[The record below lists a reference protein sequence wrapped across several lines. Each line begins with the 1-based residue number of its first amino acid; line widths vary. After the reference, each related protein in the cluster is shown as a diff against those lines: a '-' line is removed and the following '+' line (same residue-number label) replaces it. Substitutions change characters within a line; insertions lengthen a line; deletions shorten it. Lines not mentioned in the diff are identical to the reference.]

1 LLRADEFGARV
12 VYITWTP
19 KTSLYIPIVY
29 LLTYHKNHLGEIR
42 LSLAGCQWALVRD
55 RTPRRPGRV
64 VGDHKEQRRTSRAR
78 AITDRSI
85 YARAR
90 AAGPV
95 PRAKYSFFCVCV
107 LSGSC
112 ARTSQHQRRGVHL
125 TERVPMRV
133 RHVARKC
140 GGSRALFSR
149 DTHVLLVHTR
159 ASPAV
164 RAAPTGSCTNRGRV
178 WFLFHSSPTRPPSAL
193 SLAAPWLWAP
203 GRRRRRYREAVVRWE
218 QRRFACGGRC
228 VRGADGFLE
237 RRRKTDEAGAL
248 WRGPRPWR
256 PWYGHLDASLVGAII
271 RDDRLNDFVS
281 SRSLSFPISFLTLRK
296 ACPACGAFRS

>member
-1 LLRADEFGARV
+1 VHARPSINAVPSILLNACPCVCD
-12 VYITWTP
+12 
-19 KTSLYIPIVY
+19 TSL
-29 LLTYHKNHLGEIR
+29 
-42 LSLAGCQWALVRD
+42 
-55 RTPRRPGRV
+55 
-64 VGDHKEQRRTSRAR
+64 AR
-78 AITDRSI
+78 AV
-85 YARAR
+85 
-90 AAGPV
+90 G
-95 PRAKYSFFCVCV
+95 
-107 LSGSC
+107 
-112 ARTSQHQRRGVHL
+112 
-125 TERVPMRV
+125 
-133 RHVARKC
+133 
-140 GGSRALFSR
+140 RALFSR

-281 SRSLSFPISFLTLRK
+281 SLSLSLSLSLFPCHF
-296 ACPACGAFRS
+296 